1 MEIFTIKKR
10 KEFLRVAGK
19 GQKVVTSSLVLQAAQ
34 NLCLEENKRF
44 VGYTTTKKIGKAHI
58 RNRARRRLRAAVREI
73 FPQSAQMNNT
83 YVLIGRYN
91 TADCPYKDLCQD
103 LKWGLKKLAKLSLK
117 EEKNNTN
124 TEKLADSTTEISSD
138 NPD

>member
-58 RNRARRRLRAAVREI
+58 RNRARRRLRAAVRQV
-73 FPQSAQMNNT
+73 FPSLSQPQTS
-83 YVLIGRYN
+83 YVLIGRRN
-91 TADCPYKDLCQD
+91 TADCTFTKLCKDLTYA
-103 LKWGLKKLAKLSLK
+103 LKKIHSAPNTSA
-117 EEKNNTN
+117 EKTN
-124 TEKLADSTTEISSD
+124 EQPLETIA
-138 NPD
+138 